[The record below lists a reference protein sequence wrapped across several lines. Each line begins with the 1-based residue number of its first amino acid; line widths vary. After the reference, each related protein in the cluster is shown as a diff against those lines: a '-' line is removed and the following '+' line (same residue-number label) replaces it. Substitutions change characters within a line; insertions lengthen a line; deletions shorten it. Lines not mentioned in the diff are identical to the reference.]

1 MYGGRGMTNLGRNIR
16 FGLRLLAK
24 NLGFTSVALLA
35 LTLGIGANTAI
46 FSVVYA
52 TLLSPLPYPNP
63 DQLVIVWAKV
73 NGNRNG
79 TSAGDFL
86 DWKSQSTVFQDLCA
100 WTGGSYS
107 MSSGD
112 HPEMI
117 GTRLV
122 TPGFNNMV
130 GTPFMLGRDILPE
143 EGVVGK
149 DRVVVMTHKLWAERS
164 GSDRDIIGK
173 PIRLN
178 NEPYTVV
185 GVLAKGQPDRLESQ
199 LFIPLAFKP
208 DQINHDFHFILVM
221 GRLKSGVTLQQANA
235 NMDSV
240 TRHIAEVY
248 PKSNQGWGAVVEPLQ
263 NDFISKDTIKNLW
276 LLMGAVGFILL
287 IACVN
292 VANLLLARGTVRQ
305 REIAV
310 RASLGAT
317 RGQLFAQF
325 LTESLAL
332 SLVGGVLGISLAW
345 GLLKGIVALIPQF
358 SLPSEADI
366 RLNLPVLFFSLSASL
381 LCGVLF
387 GCAPAW
393 QTARLNLSDVLKES
407 GRSAVSTGRHGLRR
421 TLVVLEFALALTLL
435 AGAGLVIHSFY
446 KLTRVDLG
454 FRQDHILTFF
464 LPVTN
469 ERFTKPEQINAFYRQ
484 LLDQISSLPG
494 ISAASASTGMPIIGT
509 NFGMPFNLAGQAV
522 SDPSSRPGAGFNM
535 VSPEYYKTFGIQF
548 DKGRALSAQDVAGGL
563 PVAVV
568 NETFAKKYMANL
580 DPLTQRVVVE
590 QLVPGVTKLGPPIEW
605 QIVGVYHNIHNGGV
619 RGDDFPEIDVPFVQS
634 PWPQAGLAVR
644 TFGDPASMTKSIT
657 AVVRSVDPNL
667 PVDQVKTM
675 DQLVDE
681 SLAGDR
687 FSTVLFGGFAG
698 VALLLAA
705 IGIYGV
711 MSFTVAQRTHEIGLR
726 MALGAD
732 PSQVLRLV
740 LKEGMLL
747 AFAGLVVGL
756 AGTYFV
762 GRIMKTLL
770 YQVNAM
776 DPAAISGVTA
786 VLLLSAFCACYIP
799 ARRATQVDPMVA
811 LRDE

>member
-1 MYGGRGMTNLGRNIR
+1 MPNLARNIR

-24 NLGFTSVALLA
+24 NLGFTCVALLA

-52 TLLSPLPYPNP
+52 TLLAPLPYPHP
-63 DQLVIVWAKV
+63 DQLVIVWSKV
-73 NGNRNG
+73 KGGRNG
-79 TSAGDFL
+79 VSAGDFL
-86 DWKSQSTVFQDLCA
+86 DWKRQSTVFQDLCA
-100 WTGGSYS
+100 WTGGNYS
-107 MSSGD
+107 LSSSD

-117 GTRLV
+117 QTRLI

-130 GTPFMLGRDILPE
+130 GTPFFLGRDILPE
-143 EGVVGK
+143 EGVVGR
-149 DRVVVMTHKLWAERS
+149 DRVVVMTHRLWVERF
-164 GSDRDIIGK
+164 GGDRDIIGK

-178 NEPYTVV
+178 GEPYSVV
-185 GVLAKGQPDRLESQ
+185 GVLAAGQPDRLESQ
-199 LFIPLAFKP
+199 LFVPLAFKP
-208 DQINHDFHFILVM
+208 DQINHQFHFILVM
-221 GRLKSGVTLQQANA
+221 GRLKPGVTLQQANA

-248 PKSNQGWGAVVEPLQ
+248 PKSNMGWGATVEPLK
-263 NDFISKDTIKNLW
+263 NDFISRDLIKNIW

-332 SLVGGVLGISLAW
+332 SLIGGILGVSLAW
-345 GLLKGIVALIPQF
+345 GLLRIIVALIPPF
-358 SLPSEADI
+358 TLPSEADI
-366 RLNLPVLFFSLSASL
+366 RVNLPVLFFSLAATL
-381 LCGVLF
+381 LAGVLF

-407 GRSAVSTGRHGLRR
+407 GRSAVGAGRPGLRR
-421 TLVVLEFALALTLL
+421 TLVVIEFALALTLL
-435 AGAGLVIHSFY
+435 AGAGLVIHSFW
-446 KLTRVDLG
+446 KLSRVDLG

-469 ERFTKPEQINAFYRQ
+469 ERFSTPEQMTAFYRL
-484 LLDQISSLPG
+484 LLDRVGALPG
-494 ISAASASTGMPIIGT
+494 VTASSASTGMPIIGT

-522 SDPSSRPGAGFNM
+522 GDPSSRPGAGFNM
-535 VSPEYYKTFGIQF
+535 VTPEFFTTFGIRME
-548 DKGRALSAQDVAGGL
+548 KGRALTSQDVAGGL

-568 NETFAKKYMANL
+568 NETFAKKYL
-580 DPLTQRVVVE
+580 SGVDPLAQRVVVE
-590 QLVPGVTKLGPPIEW
+590 QLIPGVTKLGPPIEW
-605 QIVGVYHNIHNGGV
+605 QIVGVYHDVHNGGV
-619 RGDDFPEIDVPFVQS
+619 RREGFPEIEVPFSQS
-634 PWPQAGLAVR
+634 PWPQAGIAVR

-667 PVDQVKTM
+667 PLDQVKTM

-687 FSTVLFGGFAG
+687 FSTVLFSSFAG

-711 MSFTVAQRTHEIGLR
+711 MSFAVAQRTHEIGLR
-726 MALGAD
+726 IALGAGTN
-732 PSQVLRLV
+732 QVLRLV
-740 LKEGMLL
+740 LQEGMALALFGLL
-747 AFAGLVVGL
+747 VGL

-762 GRIMKTLL
+762 GQVMKTLL

-776 DPAAISGVTA
+776 DPAAISAVAA
-786 VLLLSAFCACYIP
+786 VLLLSAFLACYIP

-811 LRDE
+811 LREE